1 LLPCPSCCEWCCSDR
16 SGVCVCLDCGVL
28 GYVPRT
34 GTAGSWDRFIPSLLK
49 NPHTLLHSGAPSS
62 HPYQQCWRSPF
73 SPHLIQ
79 HLLFVVFLNLYLFGC
94 FGSELCQEGCLWPH
108 VGPSLMG
115 QRLSSYGDGLS
126 WQHLGCVAPRR
137 VGGILVPTRDGAC
150 VTRQLLNHWTAR
162 EVSLVFR

>member
-1 LLPCPSCCEWCCSDR
+1 
-16 SGVCVCLDCGVL
+16 
-28 GYVPRT
+28 
-34 GTAGSWDRFIPSLLK
+34 
-49 NPHTLLHSGAPSS
+49 
-62 HPYQQCWRSPF
+62 
-73 SPHLIQ
+73 
-79 HLLFVVFLNLYLFGC
+79 
-94 FGSELCQEGCLWPH
+94 
-108 VGPSLMG
+108 MG